1 MGTRQSR
8 ALLPSREQLDFCLE
22 TLRDAENQL
31 RGKTRIVFVVP
42 DYYARYPK
50 ACVGGPRPCESGP
63 HAPALECN
71 FLAFLEQLI
80 MTDNDRPQVDL
91 KPFETSSAERRFP
104 RRPSCLSLCC
114 AIGIGVD
121 WESVLPA
128 WFRVLSATCGPAE
141 YAQRIASTVRCHNE
155 QGRGKML
162 AVARKIATP
171 MQRQALPKP

>member
-71 FLAFLEQLI
+71 FLAFLE
-80 MTDNDRPQVDL
+80 
-91 KPFETSSAERRFP
+91 
-104 RRPSCLSLCC
+104 
-114 AIGIGVD
+114 
-121 WESVLPA
+121 
-128 WFRVLSATCGPAE
+128 
-141 YAQRIASTVRCHNE
+141 
-155 QGRGKML
+155 
-162 AVARKIATP
+162 
-171 MQRQALPKP
+171 